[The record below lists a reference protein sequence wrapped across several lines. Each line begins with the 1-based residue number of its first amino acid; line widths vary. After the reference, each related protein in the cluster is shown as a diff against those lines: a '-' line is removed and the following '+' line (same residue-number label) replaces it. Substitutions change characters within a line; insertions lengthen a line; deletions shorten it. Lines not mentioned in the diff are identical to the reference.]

1 MLNKEKRPHPNES
14 NEALTSNTLATGI
27 SDMNIVTKTDLTF
40 QNFTFSPIIDDGQV
54 WLTSTEIAKVLKY
67 KKTDAISQIY
77 ARNADEFTDS
87 MTMTLS
93 LSVNGI
99 NNSLRNKL
107 VRVYSLR
114 GAHLIA
120 MFATG
125 SEAKKFRKW
134 VLDILD
140 REVELSNNSPMF
152 NYHYP
157 MESADVHDRSYGNV
171 VLNARRLV
179 DERNPAPELELIE
192 QLQKD
197 GFDVS
202 GVKARIY
209 ALHDVAETTV
219 EMEDMFNQSRKMIQR
234 LNDNFKWAEKTGG
247 LNFSYEGEGKGLPY
261 GGYKKRRIGC
271 H

>member
-1 MLNKEKRPHPNES
+1 
-14 NEALTSNTLATGI
+14 
-27 SDMNIVTKTDLTF
+27 MNIVAKNDLTF
-40 QNFTFSPIIDDGQV
+40 QNITFEPVCHDGV
-54 WLTSTEIAKVLKY
+54 TWFTSTQLAQALGY
-67 KKTDAISQIY
+67 SRTDNISKIY
-77 ARNADEFTDS
+77 SRNSDEFTES
-87 MTMTLS
+87 MTTTVKMTL
-93 LSVNGI
+93 VRKTGEVDVM
-99 NNSLRNKL
+99 
-107 VRVYSLR
+107 VRVFSLR

-120 MFATG
+120 MFSNTPV
-125 SEAKKFRKW
+125 AKEFRKW

-140 REVELSNNSPMF
+140 REVELGNHSPMF

-192 QLQKD
+192 QLEKD